1 MGFCSRTVADAQK
14 EICIFAPTI
23 ATLEEVLLVLNPI
36 YNDIIEDAFEL
47 IIR

>member
-1 MGFCSRTVADAQK
+1 MGFCSRTVVDAQK

-23 ATLEEVLLVLNPI
+23 ATLEEILLVLNPI